1 MKKKVFL
8 VLVLMSSL
16 LLLTGCFKKAITIEE
31 FTSSFD
37 TNKYTV
43 GEYHEGQID
52 TVIDGLQRGA
62 YVTNGAYTID
72 FYILEN
78 TSKAEALFQD
88 EKSTFEAS
96 KDGKTIENSIKIGNH
111 ESYELTTSL
120 MYMYTSRIDN
130 TLLYISA
137 NVEDKDEI
145 KSLVKKLVY

>member
-1 MKKKVFL
+1 MKKKIFL
-8 VLVLMSSL
+8 VLVLMSSF
-16 LLLTGCFKKAITIEE
+16 LLLTGCGKKALTIEG

-43 GEYHEGQID
+43 GEYQDGQID

-78 TSKAEALFQD
+78 TSKAEELFKD
-88 EKSTFEAS
+88 EKNTFEAS
-96 KDGKTIENSIKIGNH
+96 KDSVVIENSINVSNY

-120 MYMYTSRIDN
+120 MYMYTCRVDN
-130 TLLYISA
+130 TLLYINA
-137 NVEDKDEI
+137 NKEDKEEI
-145 KSLVKKLVY
+145 KSIIKKLGY

>member
-1 MKKKVFL
+1 MKKKIFL

-16 LLLTGCFKKAITIEE
+16 LLLTGCGKKALTIEG

-43 GEYHEGQID
+43 GEYQNGQID
-52 TVIDGLQRGA
+52 TIIDGLQRGA

-88 EKSTFEAS
+88 EKSTFETS
-96 KDGKTIENSIKIGNH
+96 KDGKTIENSIKINNY
-111 ESYELTTSL
+111 ESYELTTEL
-120 MYMYTSRIDN
+120 MYMYTCRIDN
-130 TLLYISA
+130 TLLYINA

-145 KSLVKKLVY
+145 KSSVKKLGY

>member
-16 LLLTGCFKKAITIEE
+16 LLLTGCSKKTITIEG

-43 GEYHEGQID
+43 GEYQNGQID
-52 TVIDGLQRGA
+52 TIIDGLQRGA

-78 TSKAEALFQD
+78 TSKAE
-88 EKSTFEAS
+88 
-96 KDGKTIENSIKIGNH
+96 
-111 ESYELTTSL
+111 
-120 MYMYTSRIDN
+120 
-130 TLLYISA
+130 
-137 NVEDKDEI
+137 
-145 KSLVKKLVY
+145 